1 MCLELDIHMGLV
13 VHLVVHHLGGLMT
26 TLTATA
32 ARKGFFEIL
41 KKANKHHE
49 IFHIHHHSGDAVLL
63 SEQEYDS
70 LNESLALL
78 STPGFRDAFNASRK
92 QAENHETVS
101 FEDVFGEAQ

>member
-1 MCLELDIHMGLV
+1 
-13 VHLVVHHLGGLMT
+13 MT

-41 KKANKHHE
+41 KKTNEQHE
-49 IFHIHHHSGDAVLL
+49 IFHIHHRSGDAVLL

-70 LNESLALL
+70 LNESLTLL
-78 STPGFRDAFNASRK
+78 SAPGFRAAFNASRK
-92 QAENHETVS
+92 QAESNETVS

>member
-1 MCLELDIHMGLV
+1 
-13 VHLVVHHLGGLMT
+13 MT

-32 ARKGFFEIL
+32 ARKGLFEIL
-41 KKANKHHE
+41 KKTNERHE
-49 IFHIHHHSGDAVLL
+49 IFHIHHRSGDAVLL

-78 STPGFRDAFNASRK
+78 SAPGFHAAFNASRK
-92 QAENHETVS
+92 QAENDETVS

>member
-1 MCLELDIHMGLV
+1 
-13 VHLVVHHLGGLMT
+13 MT

-32 ARKGFFEIL
+32 ARKGFFGIL
-41 KKANKHHE
+41 KKANELHE
-49 IFHIHHHSGDAVLL
+49 IFHIHHRCGDAVLL

-78 STPGFRDAFNASRK
+78 SSPGFRDAFKMSRK
-92 QAENHETVS
+92 QAENNETVS